1 MVSLTHLILN
11 RAVEHPFTFVNCL
24 QKAMQADPSI
34 GKVDLAPM
42 EMTMNHDKL
51 RFNAKKI
58 AEYSKQN
65 AKQAMRLNER
75 AGDILTATSTFNS
88 S

>member
-1 MVSLTHLILN
+1 
-11 RAVEHPFTFVNCL
+11 
-24 QKAMQADPSI
+24 MQADPSI

-88 S
+88 SWAWKNKPLVKMS